1 MERIS
6 SRQNAIVK
14 RFRDLAR
21 ASRHVRVDA
30 DDPGRGDYPSDVTAR
45 GGHAIH
51 VLLDGEHLVHEA
63 LLCDIA
69 IEIAAFSDKQINN
82 VLSPAARMA
91 KDIKKRGGRVLIAS
105 DQVLAA
111 MSPVQHPSGVVAIAR
126 ARPADVRVVMAT
138 VNELPLVLVLAGL
151 QDPGNVGAIVRA
163 AAAFGASGVVAI
175 EGSANPFSWKALR
188 GSMGGTFRLPIA
200 ARGSLAEVVASANEL
215 GVRLVAAVPRGGTPL
230 PKLDLRH
237 PTAIVLGGEGAGVS
251 HTTMAAVHE
260 TVTIPMQPPVES
272 LNVAIAAALI
282 LYEATRQRQEHR
294 PKARPGGHA

>member
-21 ASRHVRVDA
+21 AARPAKADA
-30 DDPGRGDYPSDVTAR
+30 DPSAR
-45 GGHAIH
+45 GGHATD
-51 VLLDGEHLVHEA
+51 VLLDGEHLVQEA
-63 LLCDIA
+63 LLNDIR
-69 IEIAAFSDKQINN
+69 IEIAAFSDRQLHN
-82 VLSPAARMA
+82 VLSPLARIA
-91 KDIKKRGGRVLIAS
+91 KDVKARGGRVLAVS

-138 VNELPLVLVLAGL
+138 VTDLPMVLVLAGL

-188 GSMGGTFRLPIA
+188 GAMGGTFRLPVA
-200 ARGSLAEVVASANEL
+200 ARGSLSDVVASATEL

-230 PKLDLRH
+230 PKLDLRE
-237 PTAIVLGGEGAGVS
+237 PTAVVLGGEGAGVP

-260 TVTIPMQPPVES
+260 TVTIPMQAPIES

-282 LYEATRQRQEHR
+282 LYEASRQRQESPFPVR
-294 PKARPGGHA
+294 AWSRGKT